1 MYYVITAV
9 QAAMNLHPEVAQDII
24 HLHEALM
31 KDEAVVIVTVIV
43 TDIGAVNER
52 AAADEEDQ
60 TTGRHRAIVTKA
72 GKEEGVCS

>member
-1 MYYVITAV
+1 
-9 QAAMNLHPEVAQDII
+9 MNLHPEVAQDII
-24 HLHEALM
+24 HLHGALM

-60 TTGRHRAIVTKA
+60 TTGHHQAIVTKA